1 MPNNQRTR
9 INRPW
14 RRNYWHTISIL
25 NARQMHAAIKW
36 GIGMNCA
43 WPSGA
48 LLFKTIE
55 VQLEEC
61 TEPVVAAAQDI
72 WHGQQRG
79 HHSAGYT
86 AWTSC
91 TGDTDSISRS
101 DGPWTEHR
109 TVATSER
116 VWSFTRAQMWFV
128 PRMQARSEGGSTG
141 SIEPPPPQPPAV
153 HVYTCN
159 CVVLAVN
166 SLTFLL
172 KYNWICTNMSYF
184 KWKIPKIFWGGVTA
198 PPQNHPQLVPGTAA
212 VRRHR

>member
-1 MPNNQRTR
+1 VCCITAAEQLPQIDQSVDSVAGLITLYQLVLQKHYTMPNNQRTG

-14 RRNYWHTISIL
+14 RRNYWHNISIL
-25 NARQMHAAIKW
+25 NARQMHAVIKW

-72 WHGQQRG
+72 WHWQQRG

-128 PRMQARSEGGSTG
+128 PRMSGQVSELCQIDAAGRLSEKSAFRHSNTD
-141 SIEPPPPQPPAV
+141 
-153 HVYTCN
+153 
-159 CVVLAVN
+159 VL
-166 SLTFLL
+166 
-172 KYNWICTNMSYF
+172 
-184 KWKIPKIFWGGVTA
+184 
-198 PPQNHPQLVPGTAA
+198 
-212 VRRHR
+212 